1 MILRHVRRLHAIY
14 TASAISAPR
23 ESPTP
28 VVFLCGLSLPAECI
42 GQSAILQKLI
52 AAGYGVAV
60 LDVTRVC
67 SEGDAGA
74 VDRAVEAVHGAIRA
88 LGSGVPPIAI
98 AHGLSA
104 SFAQA
109 YLESYALSGLAML
122 APLAPDPRATLAR
135 WSPGGL
141 GVDALASA
149 FVSACGHRAARAEAR
164 GAASFALALPRVLLE
179 PSPVPILAVRGAKDP
194 WCTSEDLDAV
204 AAHHALDAQQAL
216 TLAGPS
222 EADYDFGFR
231 EGRSATVDEPLL
243 EWITSRF

>member
-1 MILRHVRRLHAIY
+1 
-14 TASAISAPR
+14 
-23 ESPTP
+23 
-28 VVFLCGLSLPAECI
+28 LPAETVS
-42 GQSAILQKLI
+42 GSSLLQRLV

-67 SEGDAGA
+67 SEGDTGA
-74 VDRAVEAVHGAIRA
+74 VDRAVEAVHVAIRR

-135 WSPGGL
+135 WSPSGL
-141 GVDALASA
+141 GMDALAGA
-149 FVSACGHRAARAEAR
+149 FVSASGHRAAQAEAR

-204 AAHHALDAQQAL
+204 AAHHALDAQQAV
-216 TLAGPS
+216 TLAGPA
-222 EADYDFGFR
+222 EADHDLGFR
-231 EGRSATVDEPLL
+231 DRRSATVDGSLL
-243 EWITSRF
+243 EWITNRF